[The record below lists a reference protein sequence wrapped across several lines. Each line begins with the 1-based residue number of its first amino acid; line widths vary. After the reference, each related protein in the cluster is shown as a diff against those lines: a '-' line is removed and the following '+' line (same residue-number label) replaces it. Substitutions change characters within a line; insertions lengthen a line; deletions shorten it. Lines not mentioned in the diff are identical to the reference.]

1 MNPIEICIIFAIIIA
16 GVILMAGK
24 QGKTIRQQQK
34 TIEYQK
40 IQLAASARI
49 NQMIHDIENK
59 KIICTMEEIEKCMN
73 VRLSSLPPT
82 VQEKYIKE
90 ILKIA

>member
-1 MNPIEICIIFAIIIA
+1 MNPIAISIIFALIIA
-16 GVILMAGK
+16 VVMLMAGK

-34 TIEYQK
+34 IIEDQK

-49 NQMIHDIENK
+49 NQMIHDIEK
-59 KIICTMEEIEKCMN
+59 KTIICTMDEVEKCMN
-73 VRLSSLPPT
+73 VTSSSLPPT